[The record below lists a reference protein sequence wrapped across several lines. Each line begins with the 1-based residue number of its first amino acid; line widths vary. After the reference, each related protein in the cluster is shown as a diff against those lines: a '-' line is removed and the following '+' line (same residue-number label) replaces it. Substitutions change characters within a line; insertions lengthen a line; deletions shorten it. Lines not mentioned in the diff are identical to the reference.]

1 MAIADAARD
10 LCERCPSL
18 RDDELARTDPEFAEL
33 FASFAY
39 GEVVGEPAAALPDR
53 ERFLVVLAALLGC
66 QGIDEFRIMAAA
78 ALEAGL
84 EPLEIKELVYQAT
97 AYLGIGRV
105 RPFLA
110 VANEVLQ
117 SCGVGLPLPA
127 QGTTTPETRLSA
139 GNQKQV
145 DYFGEGIR
153 KSWETG
159 APERSHINRWLADNC
174 FGDYYTRGGLS
185 DRDRELAT
193 FCYIAAQG
201 GCEPQLTAHAA
212 GNMNLGNDRDL
223 LYRAVSQM
231 VPYIGY
237 PRSLNAL
244 TCVDKAAA
252 QRAD

>member
-1 MAIADAARD
+1 M
-10 LCERCPSL
+10 
-18 RDDELARTDPEFAEL
+18 
-33 FASFAY
+33 
-39 GEVVGEPAAALPDR
+39 
-53 ERFLVVLAALLGC
+53 
-66 QGIDEFRIMAAA
+66 
-78 ALEAGL
+78 
-84 EPLEIKELVYQAT
+84 
-97 AYLGIGRV
+97 